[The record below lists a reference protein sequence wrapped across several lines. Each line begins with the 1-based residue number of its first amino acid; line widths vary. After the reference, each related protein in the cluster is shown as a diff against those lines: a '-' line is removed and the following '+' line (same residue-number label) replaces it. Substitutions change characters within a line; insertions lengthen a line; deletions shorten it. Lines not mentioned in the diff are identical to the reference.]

1 MENHG
6 QYANRG
12 RSPSASV
19 HSRNVSPSP
28 HHGQHSPYQNPSAAG
43 LMLDASTAGTGYP
56 SNIAYTAA
64 PPSSSLAPDLN
75 NPDFYNN
82 FLSATTSAQQ
92 HDNLAAQN
100 DQFSSSFAATFQD
113 QLDPSATLQ
122 DANYSNLINSNT
134 NDYDFSQYASDN
146 TGMQPAF
153 DTSLLLDQQ
162 QQQQQQHNAQN
173 AQLMGQGDMGQ
184 MGSPHNLL
192 SPEHHSSPGNSHTSP
207 PISSGPFYSPAHS
220 RSASLD
226 PMSAAYMS
234 NHNQT
239 QEWQSMLENPSF
251 QSHRRA
257 PSEHS
262 DVSSVS
268 HHSPY
273 AGHHE
278 SFDALEGTSPSL
290 GAQNDPVLYDN
301 TLAMDSF
308 TLSEQQQQ
316 GLSPHHSPY
325 VSPQIPSQDISSD
338 AFMLSGQQNMT
349 QFPAL
354 SQDIYA
360 GQPDDA
366 ILAGIQVPDMSG
378 LDPNQMSNMVPPPS
392 INVEFAPPSRVPSFG
407 PGNENDFDALSP
419 PSSKFTFFSNGFTS
433 LTCARRITWTK

>member
-12 RSPSASV
+12 RSPSAGV
-19 HSRNVSPSP
+19 YDN
-28 HHGQHSPYQNPSAAG
+28 YLAA
-43 LMLDASTAGTGYP
+43 S
-56 SNIAYTAA
+56 
-64 PPSSSLAPDLN
+64 
-75 NPDFYNN
+75 
-82 FLSATTSAQQ
+82 TSAQQ
-92 HDNLAAQN
+92 HDNLTAQD
-100 DQFSSSFAATFQD
+100 DQFASSFAATFQGP
-113 QLDPSATLQ
+113 LEASATLQ
-122 DANYSNLINSNT
+122 DANYSNLINANP
-134 NDYDFSQYASDN
+134 NDYDFTQYGLAGDN
-146 TGMQPAF
+146 AGMQSAF
-153 DTSLLLDQQ
+153 DSSLLLDQQ
-162 QQQQQQHNAQN
+162 QPQQQHNTQN
-173 AQLMGQGDMGQ
+173 AQLIGQVNMGQ
-184 MGSPHNLL
+184 MGSSNNLL

-234 NHNQT
+234 NPNQA
-239 QEWQSMLENPSF
+239 QEWQNMLENPSF

-262 DVSSVS
+262 EVSSVA
-268 HHSPY
+268 HSPY
-273 AGHHE
+273 AGQHD

-325 VSPQIPSQDISSD
+325 VSPQIPSQDVNSD
-338 AFMLSGQQNMT
+338 SFMLNGQQNLT

-354 SQDIYA
+354 SHDFYT

-366 ILAGIQVPDMSG
+366 MLAGMQAPDLSG

-407 PGNENDFDALSP
+407 PGGENDFDALSP
-419 PSSKFTFFSNGFTS
+419 PSSK
-433 LTCARRITWTK
+433 